1 MLLMNSAMI
10 GLKGTHL
17 LKEETLSELCKW
29 KGCAPPGLLEELQ
42 GYIQGELLYIPKKTE
57 QRVKWGENSGSRQ
70 EIASRNEEI
79 FCSHSSGCSV
89 NELQKRYH
97 LSEESIRKIISKM
110 RLAMNR

>member
-1 MLLMNSAMI
+1 MINSLQAVV
-10 GLKGTHL
+10 GHKGTHL
-17 LKEETLSELCKW
+17 LKEEVKSELCKW
-29 KGCAPPGLLEELQ
+29 EGCAPPGLLEELQ

-57 QRVKWGENSGSRQ
+57 QRVRWGENSGSRQ

-110 RLAMNR
+110 RLALNR

>member
-1 MLLMNSAMI
+1 VSYVNGKDVL
-10 GLKGTHL
+10 
-17 LKEETLSELCKW
+17 
-29 KGCAPPGLLEELQ
+29 PPGLLEELQ

-57 QRVKWGENSGSRQ
+57 QRVRWGENSGSRQ

-110 RLAMNR
+110 RLALNR